1 MSLFCFPRPSHA
13 LDCKKNQNAF
23 RSQYDPV
30 EGGGGQGGGRDG
42 PQQGTQAEMDS
53 QLLRKVIVLFSLK

>member
-30 EGGGGQGGGRDG
+30 EGGGG
-42 PQQGTQAEMDS
+42 
-53 QLLRKVIVLFSLK
+53 